1 MANPMRVRRAGAT
14 QRWRFDFAA
23 RALACGGF
31 AAAAL
36 AALIGFAATA
46 APASTASQETVFDV
60 VAVLCGALAF
70 VSSGLAVAALRSGLV
85 LDAVGIRARGIVMHR
100 RLRWRDIAGFR
111 AGVEELA
118 PNKPSAVVH
127 VKLANGRWRTLPG
140 TRVEGWLWNIDR
152 HRRTAAA
159 VAAALEHERLRHA
172 PPR

>member
-1 MANPMRVRRAGAT
+1 MRVRRAGASE
-14 QRWRFDFAA
+14 RWRYDFAA

-36 AALIGFAATA
+36 AALIGATA
-46 APASTASQETVFDV
+46 AAAPALTASEETVYDA
-60 VAVLCGALAF
+60 VAGLCGALAL
-70 VSSGLAVAALRSGLV
+70 VSLGLAVAALRSGLV
-85 LDAVGIRARGIVMHR
+85 LDAVGITGRGIVMRR

-127 VKLANGRWRTLPG
+127 VKLVDGRWRTLPG

-159 VAAALEHERLRHA
+159 VAAALERERLRHA
-172 PPR
+172 PPERQ